1 MRGMEWK
8 RTWGWAR
15 SQGGRVSHPW
25 RAQAAAAMVTSASCL
40 IHLKQQKE
48 GGEAPSLATAAWGC
62 LQQPLAG
69 FPERDSKPDILR
81 LQNTQVSRAK
91 NSCHPA
97 PARGRGAG
105 LLRRLEGQLR
115 SHPASCWR
123 TAAGPAE
130 PQAPRLRL
138 TGGLCR
144 GSPTSQAAHPG
155 VQPLPPWAAGP
166 EACTV
171 SLALG
176 C

>member
-8 RTWGWAR
+8 RTWGRAR
-15 SQGGRVSHPW
+15 SQGGRFSHPW

-91 NSCHPA
+91 NNFMGPSSC
-97 PARGRGAG
+97 GRAMALSGPGMAQRKPLQAEAG
-105 LLRRLEGQLR
+105 STRPHSLRF
-115 SHPASCWR
+115 S
-123 TAAGPAE
+123 
-130 PQAPRLRL
+130 L
-138 TGGLCR
+138 T
-144 GSPTSQAAHPG
+144 PH
-155 VQPLPPWAAGP
+155 
-166 EACTV
+166 
-171 SLALG
+171 
-176 C
+176 